1 MDFKICTIIRLSERW
16 EKNIGRKAT
25 EKLIKKT
32 KRDTEEDDTSQKK
45 AYSYEEEKILW
56 KRKQKIKEE
65 K

>member
-25 EKLIKKT
+25 EKGINKI

-45 AYSYEEEKILW
+45 AYSYEEEKRQRKSKN
-56 KRKQKIKEE
+56 KR
-65 K
+65 